1 MNRTRKLAGLLG
13 GGLLC
18 LVICQ
23 LPLKGLEQEG
33 RLCLGLTLM
42 TVVWWAAQVAQSGYI
57 SGIYLALLCL
67 LDVAEPAV
75 VFSSWTGST
84 IWLVIGA
91 YLISSAVQSSG
102 LGERLS
108 YAFILRFVRGWRSII
123 VSIFLLTLVLS
134 LLIPHPWPR
143 ALLIMSVMSVVIRSA
158 SIQPNEASII
168 AFTVFAASVPVSLI
182 FITGDATINPLVASY
197 AGISVSFVQ
206 WLKLI
211 GVPAALLS
219 LLTLCLILLLFRPS
233 VPVHVT
239 LDRVRAAR
247 AELGRVS
254 AREVRTAVWV
264 VLTVALWVTNGLT
277 GLDIGWVALLAAMAM
292 SLPFAGEI
300 LRDGDWGQV
309 PVHVMVFLTAA
320 MAIGKVGE
328 VTGMNAWLA
337 GLIVPGELPESP
349 LLLALC
355 ISLLSVVVHM
365 FMGSVIAVM
374 GIAIPAFLAMTQET
388 ALAPFLVSG
397 VVYLSVA
404 GHYLLPFHHLNML
417 VGQGNGTADFGQ
429 RETLRI
435 SGPLLLAVLLTV
447 AFSVAWWRFLG
458 VTG

>member
-1 MNRTRKLAGLLG
+1 
-13 GGLLC
+13 
-18 LVICQ
+18 
-23 LPLKGLEQEG
+23 
-33 RLCLGLTLM
+33 
-42 TVVWWAAQVAQSGYI
+42 
-57 SGIYLALLCL
+57 
-67 LDVAEPAV
+67 
-75 VFSSWTGST
+75 
-84 IWLVIGA
+84 
-91 YLISSAVQSSG
+91 
-102 LGERLS
+102 
-108 YAFILRFVRGWRSII
+108 
-123 VSIFLLTLVLS
+123 
-134 LLIPHPWPR
+134 
-143 ALLIMSVMSVVIRSA
+143 
-158 SIQPNEASII
+158 
-168 AFTVFAASVPVSLI
+168 
-182 FITGDATINPLVASY
+182 
-197 AGISVSFVQ
+197 
-206 WLKLI
+206 
-211 GVPAALLS
+211 
-219 LLTLCLILLLFRPS
+219 
-233 VPVHVT
+233 
-239 LDRVRAAR
+239 
-247 AELGRVS
+247 
-254 AREVRTAVWV
+254 
-264 VLTVALWVTNGLT
+264 
-277 GLDIGWVALLAAMAM
+277 MAM

-458 VTG
+458 VIG